1 MNYLLSYEVDGS
13 CERKLFDSGIELTLF
28 IDKLDM
34 LNADYSIDDLSGVS
48 DKEVALEFI
57 LNEEVDNTVNVTP
70 NEKKTQRGNILFTPS
85 VYENMQILAELEDT
99 SFNNLLHELA
109 KDYASKR
116 ADEIER
122 YKKKQKLVE
131 DILTML

>member
-1 MNYLLSYEVDGS
+1 MNYLLSYDVDGKW
-13 CERKLFDSGIELTLF
+13 ERKLFESGIELTF
-28 IDKLDM
+28 FVNELD
-34 LNADYSIDDLSGVS
+34 LDTDYIIDDLSGLS
-48 DKEVALEFI
+48 DKGTALDFI
-57 LNEEVDNTVNVTP
+57 LNEVDDDTANATP
-70 NEKKTQRGNILFTPS
+70 REKKTQRGNILFTPS
-85 VYENMQILAELEDT
+85 VYEDMQILAELEDA

>member
-1 MNYLLSYEVDGS
+1 MNYLLSYEVDGNW
-13 CERKLFDSGIELTLF
+13 ERKLFDSGIELTFF
-28 IDKLDM
+28 INELD
-34 LNADYSIDDLSGVS
+34 LDTDYIVDDLSDVD
-48 DKEVALEFI
+48 DKGTALGFI
-57 LNEEVDNTVNVTP
+57 LDEDVDDTVNATP

-85 VYENMQILAELEDT
+85 VYEDMQILAELEDT

-116 ADEIER
+116 AGEIER

>member
-13 CERKLFDSGIELTLF
+13 WERKLFDSGIELTFF
-28 IDKLDM
+28 INELDM
-34 LNADYSIDDLSGVS
+34 SNADYIVDDLSDIS
-48 DKEVALEFI
+48 DKGTALDFI
-57 LNEEVDNTVNVTP
+57 LNEDVDDTVNATP

-85 VYENMQILAELEDT
+85 VYEDMQILAELEDT

>member
-1 MNYLLSYEVDGS
+1 MNYLLSYEIDGNW
-13 CERKLFDSGIELTLF
+13 ERKLFDSGIELTFF
-28 IDKLDM
+28 INELD
-34 LNADYSIDDLSGVS
+34 LDTDYIVDDLSDVG
-48 DKEVALEFI
+48 DKGVALDFI
-57 LNEEVDNTVNVTP
+57 LNGTADDTAP
-70 NEKKTQRGNILFTPS
+70 REKKTQRGNILFTPS
-85 VYENMQILAELEDT
+85 VYEDMQILAELEDT

-122 YKKKQKLVE
+122 YKKKQRLVE

>member
-1 MNYLLSYEVDGS
+1 MNYLLSYEVDGNW
-13 CERKLFDSGIELTLF
+13 ERKLFESGIELTF
-28 IDKLDM
+28 FVNELD
-34 LNADYSIDDLSGVS
+34 LDTDYIIDDLSGLS
-48 DKEVALEFI
+48 DKGTALDFI
-57 LNEEVDNTVNVTP
+57 LNEVDDDTANVTP
-70 NEKKTQRGNILFTPS
+70 REKKTQRGNILFTPS
-85 VYENMQILAELEDT
+85 VYEDMQILAELEDT

>member
-13 CERKLFDSGIELTLF
+13 WERKLFDSGIELTFF
-28 IDKLDM
+28 INELDM
-34 LNADYSIDDLSGVS
+34 LNADYIVDDLSDIS
-48 DKEVALEFI
+48 DKGTALDFI
-57 LNEEVDNTVNVTP
+57 LNEDVDDTVNATP

-85 VYENMQILAELEDT
+85 VYEDMQILAELEDT

>member
-1 MNYLLSYEVDGS
+1 MNYLLSYEVDGNW
-13 CERKLFDSGIELTLF
+13 ERKLFDSGIELTFF
-28 IDKLDM
+28 INELD
-34 LNADYSIDDLSGVS
+34 LDTDYIVDDLSDVG
-48 DKEVALEFI
+48 DKGTALGFI
-57 LNEEVDNTVNVTP
+57 LDEDVDDTVNATP

-85 VYENMQILAELEDT
+85 VYEDMQILAELEDT

-116 ADEIER
+116 AGEIER